1 MNFDFSYIEF
11 QILIGQHTIFKRK
24 SLISDIDIYL
34 SLFPR
39 MSLALNQAVT
49 KEFKQVRIA
58 TMMSATLEVMT
69 IITLIKTHLKVSLPQ
84 EFTPQIAV
92 ETFVLADLHVGVT
105 GLEATQPYEAEEPEV
120 LVVTS
125 ML

>member
-1 MNFDFSYIEF
+1 
-11 QILIGQHTIFKRK
+11 
-24 SLISDIDIYL
+24 
-34 SLFPR
+34 
-39 MSLALNQAVT
+39 
-49 KEFKQVRIA
+49 
-58 TMMSATLEVMT
+58 MT
-69 IITLIKTHLKVSLPQ
+69 AITLIMKTQLNISLPQ

-125 ML
+125 VL